1 MASAT
6 STRTD
11 ASTTPWPSADAGG
24 DQRDR
29 NGGALCAPPSTQND
43 EGVYG
48 FFGEY
53 YFLSNFFPAEIKFM
67 GIKFRSV
74 EHAFQAH
81 KYPLEE
87 RSQFTE
93 VDADEAKRLGRAAP
107 NFNGEYWDRV
117 RDNLMFSLVL
127 YKFSNN
133 EELREKLLATGGKY
147 LEETNDWDDHYW
159 GVCNGEGDNKMGK
172 TLMTVREI
180 VR

>member
-1 MASAT
+1 MKESRSLVPRYA
-6 STRTD
+6 
-11 ASTTPWPSADAGG
+11 
-24 DQRDR
+24 
-29 NGGALCAPPSTQND
+29 TQND

-107 NFNGEYWDRV
+107 NFNGEYWDKV

-133 EELREKLLATGGKY
+133 EELREKLLATRNKY